1 LAKTSTLK
9 RKGITL
15 ARNVTTQRKIITTS
29 AAWTI
34 GLIIFF
40 PIYWT
45 ILTSFKTEAQAIND
59 PPLFFAFNW
68 TLENYAI
75 VQERSDYMKFLWN
88 SVVVA
93 GGSTILGTLIAIP
106 AAWSMA
112 FVPSVRTK
120 DILLWMLS
128 TKMLPAVGVLYPIS
142 LVFVQFNLL
151 DTRGGLVVVL
161 MLINLPIIVWM
172 LYSYFKE
179 IPNEILEAA
188 RMDGATLKE
197 EILYVLTPMA
207 IPGIASTLLLNFI
220 LAWNEAFWTLN
231 LTAANA
237 APLTA
242 FIASYSSPEGLF
254 FAKLSAASTMA
265 IAPILILGW
274 FSQKQLVRGLTFGA
288 VK

>member
-1 LAKTSTLK
+1 MARAVTSN
-9 RKGITL
+9 RKLLNT
-15 ARNVTTQRKIITTS
+15 AV
-29 AAWTI
+29 AWVI
-34 GLIIFF
+34 GLLIFF
-40 PIYWT
+40 PILWT

-59 PPLFFAFNW
+59 PPLFLFFDW
-68 TLENYAI
+68 TLENYGI
-75 VQERSDYMKFLWN
+75 VQERSDYMRFLWN
-88 SVVVA
+88 SVIVA
-93 GGSTILGTLIAIP
+93 GGSTLLGIIVAVP

-112 FVPSVRTK
+112 FVPSRRTK

-128 TKMLPAVGVLYPIS
+128 TKMLPAVGVLYPIYLGFIS
-142 LVFVQFNLL
+142 LGLL
-151 DTRGGLVVVL
+151 DSRVGLVIVL

-172 LYSYFKE
+172 LYTYFRE
-179 IPNEILEAA
+179 IPGEILEAA
-188 RMDGATLKE
+188 RMDGASLQA

-207 IPGIASTLLLNFI
+207 VPGIASTILLNLI

-254 FAKLSAASTMA
+254 YAKLSAASTMA

>member
-1 LAKTSTLK
+1 MARSATPH
-9 RKGITL
+9 RKI
-15 ARNVTTQRKIITTS
+15 VTTA
-29 AAWTI
+29 AAWTVA
-34 GLIIFF
+34 LIIFF

-59 PPLFFAFNW
+59 PPLFFAFDW

-88 SVVVA
+88 SVVIA
-93 GGSTILGTLIAIP
+93 GGSTILGILVAIP

-112 FVPSVRTK
+112 FVPSRRTK

-142 LVFVQFNLL
+142 LIFVEFNLL
-151 DTRGGLVVVL
+151 DTRGGLMVVL

-172 LYSYFKE
+172 LYTYFKE
-179 IPNEILEAA
+179 IPGEILEAA

-197 EILYVLTPMA
+197 ELLYVLTPMA
-207 IPGIASTLLLNFI
+207 VPGIASTLLLNFI

>member
-1 LAKTSTLK
+1 M
-9 RKGITL
+9 
-15 ARNVTTQRKIITTS
+15 ARAVTTQRKTFNTLL
-29 AAWTI
+29 AWAI
-34 GLIIFF
+34 GLLIFF
-40 PIYWT
+40 PILWT

-59 PPLFFAFNW
+59 PPLFLFFDW
-68 TLENYAI
+68 TLENYSV
-75 VQERSDYMKFLWN
+75 VQERSDYMRFLWN
-88 SVVVA
+88 SVIIA
-93 GGSTILGTLIAIP
+93 GGSTLLGVIIAVP

-112 FVPSVRTK
+112 FVPSRRTK

-128 TKMLPAVGVLYPIS
+128 TKMLPAVGVLYPIY
-142 LVFVQFNLL
+142 LLFIQMGLL
-151 DTRGGLVVVL
+151 DSRVGLVIVL

-172 LYSYFKE
+172 LYTYFKE
-179 IPNEILEAA
+179 IPGEILEAA
-188 RMDGATLKE
+188 RMDGASLRE

-207 IPGIASTLLLNFI
+207 IPGIASTVLLNII

-254 FAKLSAASTMA
+254 YAKLSAASTMA

>member
-1 LAKTSTLK
+1 MARAVSSRRKLINTGLAW
-9 RKGITL
+9 
-15 ARNVTTQRKIITTS
+15 A
-29 AAWTI
+29 I
-34 GLIIFF
+34 GLLIFF
-40 PIYWT
+40 PILWT
-45 ILTSFKTEAQAIND
+45 ILTSFKTEAQAIAS
-59 PPLFFAFNW
+59 PPLFLGFDW
-68 TLENYAI
+68 TLENYG
-75 VQERSDYMKFLWN
+75 VVMERSDYGRFLMN
-88 SVVVA
+88 SIIIA
-93 GGSTILGTLIAIP
+93 GGSTILGLIVAVP

-112 FVPSVRTK
+112 FVPSRRTK

-128 TKMLPAVGVLYPIS
+128 TKMLPAVGVLYPIY
-142 LVFVQFNLL
+142 LLFIQLGLL
-151 DTRGGLVVVL
+151 DSRAGLVIVM

-172 LYSYFKE
+172 LYTYFRE
-179 IPNEILEAA
+179 IPVEILEAA

-197 EILYVLTPMA
+197 EVLYILTPMA
-207 IPGIASTLLLNFI
+207 VPGIASTMLLNFI

-231 LTAANA
+231 LTAVNA

>member
-1 LAKTSTLK
+1 MARAISNQRKTLSTL
-9 RKGITL
+9 
-15 ARNVTTQRKIITTS
+15 V
-29 AAWTI
+29 AWSI
-34 GLIIFF
+34 GFVIFF
-40 PIYWT
+40 PILWT

-59 PPLFFAFNW
+59 PPLFLFFDW

-75 VQERSDYMKFLWN
+75 VQERSNYMRFLWN
-88 SVVVA
+88 SIFLA
-93 GGSTILGTLIAIP
+93 CGSTILGIIIAVP

-112 FVPSVRTK
+112 FVPSRRTK
-120 DILLWMLS
+120 DILMWMLS
-128 TKMLPAVGVLYPIS
+128 TKMLPAVGVLYPIYIG
-142 LVFVQFNLL
+142 FVKLGLL
-151 DTRGGLVVVL
+151 DNRFGLMIVL
-161 MLINLPIIVWM
+161 MLINLPIIIWM
-172 LYSYFKE
+172 LYTYFKE
-179 IPNEILEAA
+179 IPGEILEAA
-188 RMDGATLKE
+188 RMDGASLGN

-207 IPGIASTLLLNFI
+207 IPGIASTVLLNII

-231 LTAANA
+231 LTAAKA

>member
-1 LAKTSTLK
+1 M
-9 RKGITL
+9 
-15 ARNVTTQRKIITTS
+15 ARAVTTQRKAINTT
-29 AAWTI
+29 AAWGI
-34 GLIIFF
+34 GLLIFF
-40 PIYWT
+40 PILWT

-59 PPLFFAFNW
+59 PPLFLFFDW

-75 VQERSDYMKFLWN
+75 VQERSDYMRFLWN
-88 SVVVA
+88 SVIIA
-93 GGSTILGTLIAIP
+93 GGSTLLGVLIAVP

-112 FVPSVRTK
+112 FVPSRRTK

-128 TKMLPAVGVLYPIS
+128 TKMLPAVGVLYPIY
-142 LVFVQFNLL
+142 LIFIELGLL
-151 DTRGGLVVVL
+151 DTRIGLTIVL
-161 MLINLPIIVWM
+161 TLINLPIIVWM
-172 LYSYFKE
+172 LYTYFRE
-179 IPNEILEAA
+179 IPGEILEAA
-188 RMDGATLKE
+188 RMDGASLRKE
-197 EILYVLTPMA
+197 IIYVLTPMA
-207 IPGIASTLLLNFI
+207 VPGIASTILLNII

-231 LTAANA
+231 LTAAKA

-254 FAKLSAASTMA
+254 YAKLSAASTMA

>member
-1 LAKTSTLK
+1 M
-9 RKGITL
+9 
-15 ARNVTTQRKIITTS
+15 ARAVTTQRKTINTVF
-29 AAWTI
+29 AWAI
-34 GLIIFF
+34 SLLIFF
-40 PIYWT
+40 PILWT
-45 ILTSFKTEAQAIND
+45 ILTSFKTEAQAISD
-59 PPLFFAFNW
+59 PPIFLFFDW
-68 TLENYAI
+68 TLENYSI
-75 VQERSDYMKFLWN
+75 VQERSDYMRFLWN
-88 SVVVA
+88 SVILA
-93 GGSTILGTLIAIP
+93 GGSTLLGIIIAVP

-112 FVPSVRTK
+112 FVSSRRTK

-128 TKMLPAVGVLYPIS
+128 TKMLPAVGVLYPIY
-142 LVFVQFNLL
+142 LLFIQLGLL
-151 DTRGGLVVVL
+151 DTQLGLTIVL

-172 LYSYFKE
+172 LYTYFKE
-179 IPNEILEAA
+179 IPVEILEAS
-188 RMDGATLKE
+188 RMDGAGLRE

-207 IPGIASTLLLNFI
+207 LPGIASTVLLNFI

-231 LTAANA
+231 LTAAKA

>member
-1 LAKTSTLK
+1 M
-9 RKGITL
+9 
-15 ARNVTTQRKIITTS
+15 ARAVTTRRKTINTV
-29 AAWTI
+29 AAWAI
-34 GLIIFF
+34 GLLIFF
-40 PIYWT
+40 PILWT

-59 PPLFFAFNW
+59 PPLFLFFDW
-68 TLENYAI
+68 TLENYAV
-75 VQERSDYMKFLWN
+75 VQERSDYMRFLWN
-88 SVVVA
+88 SVIIA
-93 GGSTILGTLIAIP
+93 GGSTVLGLIVAVP

-112 FVPSVRTK
+112 FVPSKRTK
-120 DILLWMLS
+120 DILMWMLS
-128 TKMLPAVGVLYPIS
+128 TKMLPAVGVLYPIY
-142 LVFVQFNLL
+142 LLFIEMGLL
-151 DTRGGLVVVL
+151 DTRIGLTIVL

-172 LYSYFKE
+172 LYTYFKE
-179 IPNEILEAA
+179 IPGEILEAA

-197 EILYVLTPMA
+197 EILYILTPMA
-207 IPGIASTLLLNFI
+207 IPGIASTLLLNVI

-231 LTAANA
+231 LTAAKA

-254 FAKLSAASTMA
+254 YAKLSAASTMA

>member
-1 LAKTSTLK
+1 MARAVST
-9 RKGITL
+9 R
-15 ARNVTTQRKIITTS
+15 RKIATT
-29 AAWTI
+29 ALAWAI
-34 GLIIFF
+34 GLLIFF
-40 PIYWT
+40 PIFWT
-45 ILTSFKTEAQAIND
+45 ILTSFKTEAQAIAN
-59 PPLFFAFNW
+59 PPLFWGFDF
-68 TLENYAI
+68 TLENYAV
-75 VQERSDYMKFLWN
+75 VQERSNYMRFLWN
-88 SVVVA
+88 SVIIA
-93 GGSTILGTLIAIP
+93 GGSTLLGIVIAVP

-112 FVPSVRTK
+112 FVPSRRTK

-142 LVFVQFNLL
+142 LIFVQFGLL
-151 DTRGGLVVVL
+151 DTRGGLIVVL
-161 MLINLPIIVWM
+161 MFINLPIIVWM
-172 LYSYFKE
+172 LYTYFRE
-179 IPNEILEAA
+179 IPGEILEAA
-188 RMDGATLKE
+188 RMDGAGLKE

-207 IPGIASTLLLNFI
+207 IPGIASTILLNFI

-231 LTAANA
+231 LTAASA

>member
-1 LAKTSTLK
+1 M
-9 RKGITL
+9 
-15 ARNVTTQRKIITTS
+15 ARAISPRRKIIYT
-29 AAWTI
+29 ALAWSI
-34 GLIIFF
+34 GLLIFF
-40 PIYWT
+40 PILWT

-59 PPLFFAFNW
+59 PPLFLFFDW
-68 TLENYAI
+68 TLENYAV
-75 VQERSDYMKFLWN
+75 VQERSNYVRFLWN
-88 SVVVA
+88 SVIIA
-93 GGSTILGTLIAIP
+93 GGSTLLGIVIAVP

-112 FVPSVRTK
+112 FVPSARTK

-128 TKMLPAVGVLYPIS
+128 TKMLPAVGVLYPIY
-142 LVFVQFNLL
+142 LLFIKLGLL
-151 DTRGGLVVVL
+151 DSRTGLVIVM
-161 MLINLPIIVWM
+161 MLINLPIIIWM
-172 LYSYFKE
+172 LYTYFRE
-179 IPNEILEAA
+179 IPVDILEAA
-188 RMDGATLKE
+188 RMDGASLRE

-207 IPGIASTLLLNFI
+207 IPGIASTILLNFI

-231 LTAANA
+231 LTAAQA

-254 FAKLSAASTMA
+254 YAKLSAASTMA

>member
-1 LAKTSTLK
+1 M
-9 RKGITL
+9 
-15 ARNVTTQRKIITTS
+15 ARTVTTRRKSLNT
-29 AAWTI
+29 ALAWAV
-34 GLIIFF
+34 GLLIFF
-40 PIYWT
+40 PILWT
-45 ILTSFKTEAQAIND
+45 ILTSFKTEAQAIAS
-59 PPLFFAFNW
+59 PPLFLNFNW

-75 VQERSDYMKFLWN
+75 VQERSDYMRFLWN
-88 SVVVA
+88 SVIIA
-93 GGSTILGTLIAIP
+93 GGSTVLGVIIAVP
-106 AAWSMA
+106 AAWAMA
-112 FVPSVRTK
+112 FVPSKRTK

-128 TKMLPAVGVLYPIS
+128 TKMLPAVGVLYPIY
-142 LVFVQFNLL
+142 LLFIRLGLL

-172 LYSYFKE
+172 LYTYFRE
-179 IPNEILEAA
+179 IPGDILEAA

-197 EILYVLTPMA
+197 EILYILTPMA
-207 IPGIASTLLLNFI
+207 VPGIASTVLLNFI

-231 LTAANA
+231 LTAVDA

>member
-1 LAKTSTLK
+1 M
-9 RKGITL
+9 
-15 ARNVTTQRKIITTS
+15 ARAVKTQRKIITTV

-40 PIYWT
+40 PIFWT

-59 PPLFFAFNW
+59 PPLFFTFDW
-68 TLENYAI
+68 TFENYAV

-88 SVVVA
+88 SVIIA
-93 GGSTILGTLIAIP
+93 GGSTLLGILVAIP

-112 FVPSVRTK
+112 FVPSKRTK

-142 LVFVQFNLL
+142 LLFVEFNLL
-151 DTRGGLVVVL
+151 DTRSGLMVVL

-172 LYSYFKE
+172 LFTYFKE
-179 IPNEILEAA
+179 IPGEILEAA
-188 RMDGATLKE
+188 RIDGAKFKE

-207 IPGIASTLLLNFI
+207 IPGIASTVLLNFI

-231 LTAANA
+231 LTAAKA
-237 APLTA
+237 APLSA

-265 IAPILILGW
+265 IAPVLILGW